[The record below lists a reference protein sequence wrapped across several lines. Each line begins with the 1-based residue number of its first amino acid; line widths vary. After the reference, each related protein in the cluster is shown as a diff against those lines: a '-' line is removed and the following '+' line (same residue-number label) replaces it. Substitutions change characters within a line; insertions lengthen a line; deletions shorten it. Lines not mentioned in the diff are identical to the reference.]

1 MVNIKISELNELTQK
16 ENNDFLPIVDSSAN
30 ETKKISVG
38 NLTPSNDKLV
48 HVGTS
53 VDEDYRV
60 NVLKSNNTPSIYV
73 DNEEIYSKNNLD
85 IIDITNKIT
94 YASGWSIDGGKL
106 YKQGKHIFGT
116 IQIKTP
122 SSLPASTN
130 NREVIQLP
138 YTLATTYMMGGF
150 TAQGDKWSVTN
161 GWAYIYIGS
170 NGSFTLTN
178 SSAATYFRV
187 QIDVMEA

>member
-60 NVLKSNNTPSIYV
+60 NLLKGKNLFQSTSITTQSTFICRCKAG
-73 DNEEIYSKNNLD
+73 E
-85 IIDITNKIT
+85 T
-94 YASGWSIDGGKL
+94 Y
-106 YKQGKHIFGT
+106 T
-116 IQIKTP
+116 
-122 SSLPASTN
+122 
-130 NREVIQLP
+130 
-138 YTLATTYMMGGF
+138 
-150 TAQGDKWSVTN
+150 
-161 GWAYIYIGS
+161 
-170 NGSFTLTN
+170 
-178 SSAATYFRV
+178 
-187 QIDVMEA
+187 